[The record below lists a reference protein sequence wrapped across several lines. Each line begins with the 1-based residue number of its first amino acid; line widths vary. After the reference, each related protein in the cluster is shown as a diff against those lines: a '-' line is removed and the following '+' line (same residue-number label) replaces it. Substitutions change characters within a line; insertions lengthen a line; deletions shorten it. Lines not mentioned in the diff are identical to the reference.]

1 MIAEIIIVFILLLL
15 WAFFAGSETAFVSC
29 NKFKLINLK
38 KKGDKSAHVA
48 YFFLEKP
55 GRLLST
61 TLVGTNISMI
71 LSSNLVAR
79 IYHRLFGE
87 PKPVG
92 AILTITLISL
102 IFCEVLPKNL
112 ALRKSLRWTQVSS
125 FIVFLFYIIFFP
137 IGRIF
142 SFFAKIV
149 IRIVGIPHTGLI
161 TALFTKK
168 DDVKFF
174 LTTQLQPHFTRDQSS
189 YILESLDFSKKR
201 LSDIMVPLVEI
212 HALPDTAR
220 VKDCYDFVRE
230 YDEFFIPIY
239 SKRIDNIVGIVSVKD
254 ILNVDKN
261 LQISS
266 VMREPVFIPESRSI
280 GQLYRELYD
289 KDLRVIF
296 AVDEHGGVTGMANL
310 YDIGEEIIG
319 KIGDR
324 EEDVP
329 VMRIREGE
337 FLCKGNVE
345 IAELND
351 LLSIEIE
358 QKDFTTLNGLMIKEL
373 GRIPVKGDTITL
385 HGYRFIVERG
395 SKRRAELIRIIRI
408 V

>member
-1 MIAEIIIVFILLLL
+1 MIVEIVTVFVLLIL

-29 NKFKLINLK
+29 NKFKLLNLK
-38 KKGDKSAHVA
+38 KRGEKSAYVA
-48 YFFLEKP
+48 CFFLEKP

-71 LSSNLVAR
+71 LASNLVAR
-79 IYHRLFGE
+79 IYHRLFGV
-87 PKPVG
+87 PKPVM
-92 AILTITLISL
+92 AILTVTLISL

-112 ALRKSLRWTQVSS
+112 ALRKSLQWTQLSS

-142 SFFAKIV
+142 SFFAKMI
-149 IRIVGIPHTGLI
+149 IRIVGIHHTGLI

-174 LTTQLQPHFTRDQSS
+174 LTTQLQAHFPEDQSS
-189 YILESLDFSKKR
+189 YILDSLDFSKKR
-201 LSDIMVPLVEI
+201 LSEIMVPLVEI
-212 HALPDTAR
+212 NALPNSAR
-220 VKDCYDFVRE
+220 VRDCYDFVRK
-230 YDEFFIPIY
+230 YDEFYIPVY
-239 SKRIDNIVGIVSVKD
+239 NTRIDNIVGIITVKD

-261 LQISS
+261 LQISAII
-266 VMREPVFIPESRSI
+266 REPLFVPESRSI
-280 GQLYRELYD
+280 GELYRELYD

-310 YDIGEEIIG
+310 YDIGEVIVG
-319 KIGDR
+319 RIGDR
-324 EEDVP
+324 EEDIPLV
-329 VMRIREGE
+329 RIREGE
-337 FLCKGNVE
+337 YLCKGSVE
-345 IAELND
+345 IDELND
-351 LLSIEIE
+351 LLSIKIE
-358 QKDFTTLNGLMIKEL
+358 QKDFTTLNGLMLNEL

-385 HGYRFIVERG
+385 QGYRFIVERG

>member
-1 MIAEIIIVFILLLL
+1 
-15 WAFFAGSETAFVSC
+15 
-29 NKFKLINLK
+29 
-38 KKGDKSAHVA
+38 
-48 YFFLEKP
+48 
-55 GRLLST
+55 
-61 TLVGTNISMI
+61 
-71 LSSNLVAR
+71 
-79 IYHRLFGE
+79 
-87 PKPVG
+87 
-92 AILTITLISL
+92 
-102 IFCEVLPKNL
+102 
-112 ALRKSLRWTQVSS
+112 
-125 FIVFLFYIIFFP
+125 
-137 IGRIF
+137 
-142 SFFAKIV
+142 
-149 IRIVGIPHTGLI
+149 LI